1 MYSSRVNI
9 QRPFHFRKSSQ
20 LSPAL
25 LSLQGKKSYPELK
38 PGENSEIQPS
48 KKNMRFTWIY
58 IYLLGIYGDL
68 PMIKPKSNQLYT
80 SSAAQG
86 GGGSFKNRKPIG
98 EVGCCESGM
107 AKRIH

>member
-48 KKNMRFTWIY
+48 KKKHEIY
-58 IYLLGIYGDL
+58 MDLHILVGDL
-68 PMIKPKSNQLYT
+68 W
-80 SSAAQG
+80 
-86 GGGSFKNRKPIG
+86 GSTND
-98 EVGCCESGM
+98 
-107 AKRIH
+107 